1 MRRMLTLA
9 LVCAL
14 TVVSLVGCSS
24 APSRDKQFYY
34 GDIYFGMS
42 KADVKEI
49 ASGNLYDE
57 DETILT
63 YKNSEAPYTS
73 SKTQTMYDFRA
84 GKLSYIMVWYEG
96 SKTEIITQL
105 KELLSEDYG
114 TCTEKEDTD
123 GTTYYYWK
131 TSLVAVTLDYD
142 DVTSSATVLYS
153 RIVFK

>member
-1 MRRMLTLA
+1 MKKLLLLV

-14 TVVSLVGCSS
+14 IVVSFIGCSS
-24 APSRDKQFYY
+24 APARDKQFYY

-42 KADVKEI
+42 KDDVKEI

-63 YKNSEAPYTS
+63 YKNSKAPYTS

-96 SKTEIITQL
+96 SETEIITHL
-105 KELLSEDYG
+105 KEVLTEDYG
-114 TCTEKEDTD
+114 VCTEKEDTD
-123 GTTYYYWK
+123 GTIYYYWK
-131 TSLVAVTLDYD
+131 TSLVSVTLDYD